1 MSGKLII
8 FNKFDAD
15 LKKLW
20 VTFENQKENPFLNY
34 DVNKMWHDILG
45 QNYKL
50 NILTDMKSFIAPIA
64 IKDNIAYFCGSKD
77 VFDFH
82 NLIYDKNINN
92 QSIKLIIDHL
102 LIYDKVL
109 KIELNSIIQKSHLHD
124 CLINLQDDYDIEFVD
139 EDVSP
144 GISLP
149 DSFDEYLSNLT
160 KKNRHEIRR
169 KIRKFEKNF
178 ELKIINAN
186 HENVDKLLLEFI
198 RLMKLNPEKKLFLNQ
213 DRVNFMSKIIKYS
226 VLEGRGELNF
236 IEINKDLVSTSF
248 AFKNKE
254 KLFVYNSGFNNDY
267 SEYSV
272 GLINHVYN
280 IKNKIKTYNYID
292 FLRGDEEYK
301 YRIGCEDRKLL
312 TIKIKFK

>member
-312 TIKIKFK
+312 TINIKVK

>member
-1 MSGKLII
+1 LSGKLII

-312 TIKIKFK
+312 TINIKVK

>member
-248 AFKNKE
+248 AFKNNE

-280 IKNKIKTYNYID
+280 IKNKINTYSYID

-301 YRIGCEDRKLL
+301 YRIGCEDRNLL
-312 TIKIKFK
+312 TINIKVK

>member
-1 MSGKLII
+1 LSGKLII

-248 AFKNKE
+248 AFKNNE

-272 GLINHVYN
+272 GLINHVFN
-280 IKNKIKTYNYID
+280 IKNKINTYNYID

-312 TIKIKFK
+312 TIKIKVK